1 MNIALE
7 PVLPLILA
15 DRFNLSKTQIGVIFL
30 AISIPSF
37 VSPVAGW
44 FSDKH
49 GAKWMSGIAIG
60 TCAVL
65 VVVLGIPGVPL
76 WAMIVFL
83 VGIGATCATY
93 ITPVLGEISA
103 VVRVTGDGD
112 GFARAFALFNMTFSL
127 GMVAG
132 PLLGTV
138 IYQETSFLWTC
149 VLIGVVTILIVP
161 MVFFYMGG
169 KKQKMQ
175 DQAQYERD
183 MDEQN
188 EVLNRIKEEQ
198 SLQQVPPQKQE
209 FDSTSSL

>member
-1 MNIALE
+1 M
-7 PVLPLILA
+7 
-15 DRFNLSKTQIGVIFL
+15 
-30 AISIPSF
+30 
-37 VSPVAGW
+37 
-44 FSDKH
+44 
-49 GAKWMSGIAIG
+49 WMSGIAIAV
-60 TCAVL
+60 CAVL

-138 IYQETSFLWTC
+138 IYQETSLLWTC
-149 VLIGVVTILIVP
+149 VLIGVVTVLLLP
-161 MVFFYMGG
+161 MVFLYMGG
-169 KKQKMQ
+169 KKQKMK

-188 EVLNRIKEEQ
+188 QVLNRIREDEQQSQQQQQKE
-198 SLQQVPPQKQE
+198 QE
-209 FDSTSSL
+209 TLDSTWIV

>member
-1 MNIALE
+1 ME
-7 PVLPLILA
+7 PVLPLVLA

-37 VSPVAGW
+37 VSPIAGW

-49 GAKWMSGIAIG
+49 GAKWMSGIAIAVCG
-60 TCAVL
+60 VL
-65 VVVLGIPGVPL
+65 VIVLGIPGIPL

-93 ITPVLGEISA
+93 ITPVLSEISA

-138 IYQETSFLWTC
+138 IYQETSLLWTC
-149 VLIGVVTILIVP
+149 VLIGVVTFLLLP
-161 MVFFYMGG
+161 MVFLFMGG
-169 KKQKMQ
+169 KKQKMK
-175 DQAQYERD
+175 DQARYEQD
-183 MDEQN
+183 LDEQN

-198 SLQQVPPQKQE
+198 SLQQGQPQKQE
-209 FDSTSSL
+209 LDSTLTV